1 MVELI
6 ILLVLNESP
15 GYYQSKLIHFTV
27 LEKGNFS
34 KLLKQL
40 ELKDLIYRVEI
51 PTLIGQNQCYLSKK
65 GEALIPKLLEIVQ
78 GWQKVLIEEISEEDL
93 KIFSGVSS
101 KISGNLMK
109 SYGIKW

>member
-15 GYYQSKLIHFTV
+15 GYYQSKLIHFIG

-40 ELKDLIYRVEI
+40 ELKDLIYRV
-51 PTLIGQNQCYLSKK
+51 
-65 GEALIPKLLEIVQ
+65 
-78 GWQKVLIEEISEEDL
+78 
-93 KIFSGVSS
+93 
-101 KISGNLMK
+101 
-109 SYGIKW
+109 